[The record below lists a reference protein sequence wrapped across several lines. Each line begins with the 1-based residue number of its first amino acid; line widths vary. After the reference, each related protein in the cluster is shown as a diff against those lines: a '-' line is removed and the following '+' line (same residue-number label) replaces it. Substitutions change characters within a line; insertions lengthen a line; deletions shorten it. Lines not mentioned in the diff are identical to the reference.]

1 MPAISNMPR
10 DYMAIA
16 GSLAAQF
23 SVAQGVDAKISIW
36 CATLNIADNMLA
48 HEPRN
53 FNRNDFYFLVFGTRD
68 HFAARDEIYRAHA
81 NSASIPAWMKANM
94 QADAARLSV

>member
-48 HEPRN
+48 AEPHN

-68 HFAARDEIYRAHA
+68 HFAARDAVYA
-81 NSASIPAWMKANM
+81 NSIHSDRIPAWMKSNLE
-94 QADAARLSV
+94 AARQSV